1 MLRSPPLPSEPL
13 LALRSAN
20 QLLAKASG
28 INTKTELP
36 ILLELLEERGLIDKG
51 QSGIEVLGV
60 TTAATLQHTANMFD
74 DSGPTNAERAAL
86 EISVGISHIG
96 SLQAQRAAQTRW
108 EHHSQVLQGQS
119 IAGLSNKRCVCSRR
133 APFLSVFIVLV
144 SPASGVKP
152 H

>member
-1 MLRSPPLPSEPL
+1 MNRL
-13 LALRSAN
+13 LNRMTTWPF
-20 QLLAKASG
+20 LA
-28 INTKTELP
+28 
-36 ILLELLEERGLIDKG
+36 
-51 QSGIEVLGV
+51 
-60 TTAATLQHTANMFD
+60 
-74 DSGPTNAERAAL
+74 
-86 EISVGISHIG
+86 GISHIG
-96 SLQAQRAAQTRW
+96 SLQIQRAAQTRW